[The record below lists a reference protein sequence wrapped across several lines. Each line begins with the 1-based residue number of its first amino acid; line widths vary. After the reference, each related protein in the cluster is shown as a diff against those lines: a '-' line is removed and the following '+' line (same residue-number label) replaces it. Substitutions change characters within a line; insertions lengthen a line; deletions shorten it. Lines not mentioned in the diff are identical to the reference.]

1 MPRLKAKQEF
11 KNHGEFAALLVLT
24 FIMEAAGGI
33 AGFIMKDDLNLMLE
47 TRMNSSLKDYKYNT
61 YYQKT
66 WNAVQFDFG
75 CCGVKSY
82 TDWSNIITNGT
93 LPQTCCP
100 DIPTDEPCVSDHA
113 NKNGCLPAV
122 ENKLEENVFRII
134 AFGLAVAFVQFIG
147 VIFACCMS
155 RSIRKS
161 HPQGS
166 VSGPYLWTLLLDD
179 LLRDLTAQDVETFAF
194 VDDLGV
200 LLLCMTKAEIERE
213 GARAVKTIEDWCK
226 TVKLELSAGKT
237 VMCQLKGNLNTRSP
251 QVIRLEDGTT
261 IRYDQHPKY
270 LGIALSKDFN
280 PTAHTNAIVA
290 KALSSFGRTKSLA
303 RVTWGISYYSKRI
316 MYSAL
321 FESVLLYACLVWSYK
336 AKGKHW
342 SVLLRSQRSA
352 LLMVTSVY
360 RTTST
365 EARQVL
371 AGQIPID
378 LRIRAVTANWLINH
392 DQDAQLP
399 DCRTSED
406 VEQWCMDE
414 WQRGWSSSTKGRHT
428 FSAWPNVYV
437 RRSQKY
443 IIVDHYVAQFY
454 IGHGDFASKL
464 HGFNLKSSPTCTC
477 GGEETVAHVFE
488 TCPRYS
494 DARRRWFAVLA
505 TPDGST
511 PWEPRRR
518 NPLQKHDHFEQLQI
532 STEKLTR
539 IVGETHLLSEA
550 VRMSGAG
557 SSGTGRG
564 RGAAPLP
571 ETAKTENKEVKPN
584 PKMSKALSTSA
595 KRIQK
600 ELAEITLDPP
610 PNCSAGPKGDNLY
623 EWVSTILGPPGS
635 VYEGG
640 VFFLDIHFSPE
651 YPFKPPK
658 VTFRTRIYHCN
669 INSQGVIC
677 LDILKDNWSPALT
690 ISKVL
695 LSICSLLTD
704 CNPADPLVGS
714 IATQY
719 LQNREEHDR
728 IARLWTKRYATHL
741 PSRYLRSN
749 CKSLPN
755 VAKCRVNVPLGSLGY
770 ARLGTRNRER
780 LPQNL
785 LSPELG
791 LVYTESEK
799 HASEEAVERW
809 GRWAMESQKEK
820 TKPPNPRASAN
831 ILSAAT
837 FCWIIP
843 TFWRGYKRDLE
854 EGDLCEPLKEHCSAH
869 VGRKLEKA
877 WNNELEKCKGS
888 KRQPSFTRAV
898 INVFGPKF
906 LLYGIPI
913 FIAEIGLRIGQPLL
927 LGQLL
932 RYFSPTSGREMT
944 IQDAYVFAAGVI
956 LCSGFNILI
965 MHPYMLAVLHLGMK
979 LRVAAC
985 ALIYR
990 KALRLSKTSRG
1001 QTTTGQIV
1009 NLLSND
1015 VNKFDI
1021 VFLFLHNLWVGPLQ
1035 CFIITYLLWEHVG
1048 VASII
1053 GILSLL
1059 VFIPFQGAISK
1070 KGSAY
1075 RLRTAMRTD
1084 ERIRLM
1090 NEIISGIQVIK
1101 MYTWEMP
1108 FASLV
1113 QTAREKEIK
1122 EIKKLSYMKGILL
1135 SLILFHTR
1143 ISIFIT
1149 ILSFVLLGGSIT
1161 AEKVFVL
1168 TALFNTL
1175 RQTMSVFFPQGAFS
1189 LVEGLV
1195 SSKRICA
1202 FLLYDEHNVPDVT
1215 YTDQKVLSNGNNNGI
1230 TRTSSVDDKSKVG
1243 ITMTNASAR
1252 WTLDA
1257 MENTLN
1263 NVSIDVTSKQLAV
1276 IIGPVGSGKTSL
1288 LHTFLRE
1295 LPLTSGSLEV
1305 KGTISYASQEP
1316 WLFQGNVRQNILF
1329 GLPYDKER
1337 YRRVIKVCSLKT
1349 DLEMFP
1355 YGDKT
1360 IVGERGVSLSGG
1372 QRARIN
1378 LARAVYKEADI
1389 YLLDDPL
1396 SAVDTH
1402 VGKHLFEDCITGFL
1416 SGKTVVLVT
1425 HQIQYL
1431 ESVDKI
1437 ILLENG
1443 SVKMAG
1449 TFREMK
1455 KSGLDF
1461 TKLLSIGD
1469 IDDESNSSN
1478 DPSLKTRQSSLQSVT
1493 SNLLDGSKG
1502 DPAANLEGK
1511 MHGAVKGRVYR
1522 AYFNAGGP
1530 CFAVFLLLFL
1540 FIAAQGL
1547 ASSGDYWITYWVNL
1561 EEHVYNLTV
1570 PVVAYFAEQSNMGN
1584 STARGNLTRVRRLVS
1599 STTTEASS
1607 ALNQTL
1613 KNLANGTDLGS
1624 PTMNATISPFEDT
1637 ESSPY
1642 PLVLSRNACI
1652 IVFSAIT
1659 VLTVI
1664 VTLVRSFDFFYF
1676 CMRASMRLHNN
1687 MFESMTRATM
1697 HFFNT
1702 NNSGRI
1708 LNRFSKDLGI
1718 IDEMLPQTLID
1729 VLQIGLSLTFIIIMV
1744 AVVNPWLLIPTAV
1757 CFVVFYF
1764 FRHFYLSTSRS
1775 VKRLEGTTRSPVFSH
1790 LNASVQGLTTI
1801 RAFGA
1806 QEILIKEFDNHQ
1818 DLHSS
1823 ACFLLF
1829 ADGNT
1834 MGGNVG
1840 FAITQ
1845 AIGLTGMFQWGM
1857 RQSAELENS
1866 MTSVERVIEYTDLES
1881 EPPLDSSPDK
1891 KPPPSWPDQ
1900 GKVEFI
1906 DLKLRY
1912 SVGEPW
1918 VLKGLNV
1925 TILPQEKVGIVGRT
1939 GAGKSSLI
1947 AALFNLADLDG
1958 HILIDGIDTTSI
1970 GLHDLRSKISIIPQ
1984 EPFLFS
1990 GSMRKNLDP
1999 FDEYPDP
2006 ILWRALEEVEL
2017 KDVVKEMS
2025 RGLESMISEGGAN
2038 LSVGQRQLVCLARAI
2053 VQNNR
2058 ILVLDEAT
2066 ANVDPKTDGLIQ
2078 QTIRKKFSHCTVLTI
2093 AHRLHTVMDSDKI
2106 LVMAAGKV
2114 VVRIYIL

>member
-1 MPRLKAKQEF
+1 
-11 KNHGEFAALLVLT
+11 
-24 FIMEAAGGI
+24 
-33 AGFIMKDDLNLMLE
+33 
-47 TRMNSSLKDYKYNT
+47 
-61 YYQKT
+61 
-66 WNAVQFDFG
+66 
-75 CCGVKSY
+75 
-82 TDWSNIITNGT
+82 
-93 LPQTCCP
+93 
-100 DIPTDEPCVSDHA
+100 
-113 NKNGCLPAV
+113 
-122 ENKLEENVFRII
+122 
-134 AFGLAVAFVQFIG
+134 
-147 VIFACCMS
+147 
-155 RSIRKS
+155 
-161 HPQGS
+161 
-166 VSGPYLWTLLLDD
+166 
-179 LLRDLTAQDVETFAF
+179 
-194 VDDLGV
+194 
-200 LLLCMTKAEIERE
+200 
-213 GARAVKTIEDWCK
+213 
-226 TVKLELSAGKT
+226 
-237 VMCQLKGNLNTRSP
+237 
-251 QVIRLEDGTT
+251 
-261 IRYDQHPKY
+261 
-270 LGIALSKDFN
+270 
-280 PTAHTNAIVA
+280 
-290 KALSSFGRTKSLA
+290 
-303 RVTWGISYYSKRI
+303 
-316 MYSAL
+316 
-321 FESVLLYACLVWSYK
+321 
-336 AKGKHW
+336 
-342 SVLLRSQRSA
+342 
-352 LLMVTSVY
+352 
-360 RTTST
+360 
-365 EARQVL
+365 
-371 AGQIPID
+371 
-378 LRIRAVTANWLINH
+378 
-392 DQDAQLP
+392 
-399 DCRTSED
+399 
-406 VEQWCMDE
+406 
-414 WQRGWSSSTKGRHT
+414 
-428 FSAWPNVYV
+428 
-437 RRSQKY
+437 
-443 IIVDHYVAQFY
+443 
-454 IGHGDFASKL
+454 
-464 HGFNLKSSPTCTC
+464 
-477 GGEETVAHVFE
+477 
-488 TCPRYS
+488 
-494 DARRRWFAVLA
+494 
-505 TPDGST
+505 
-511 PWEPRRR
+511 
-518 NPLQKHDHFEQLQI
+518 
-532 STEKLTR
+532 
-539 IVGETHLLSEA
+539 
-550 VRMSGAG
+550 
-557 SSGTGRG
+557 
-564 RGAAPLP
+564 
-571 ETAKTENKEVKPN
+571 
-584 PKMSKALSTSA
+584 
-595 KRIQK
+595 
-600 ELAEITLDPP
+600 
-610 PNCSAGPKGDNLY
+610 
-623 EWVSTILGPPGS
+623 
-635 VYEGG
+635 
-640 VFFLDIHFSPE
+640 
-651 YPFKPPK
+651 
-658 VTFRTRIYHCN
+658 
-669 INSQGVIC
+669 
-677 LDILKDNWSPALT
+677 
-690 ISKVL
+690 
-695 LSICSLLTD
+695 
-704 CNPADPLVGS
+704 
-714 IATQY
+714 
-719 LQNREEHDR
+719 
-728 IARLWTKRYATHL
+728 
-741 PSRYLRSN
+741 
-749 CKSLPN
+749 
-755 VAKCRVNVPLGSLGY
+755 
-770 ARLGTRNRER
+770 
-780 LPQNL
+780 
-785 LSPELG
+785 
-791 LVYTESEK
+791 
-799 HASEEAVERW
+799 
-809 GRWAMESQKEK
+809 MESQKER
-820 TKPPNPRASAN
+820 TKPPNPRARAN

-854 EGDLCEPLKEHCSAH
+854 EEDLCEPLKEHSSAH

-877 WNNELEKCKGS
+877 WNDELEKCKGS

-898 INVFGPKF
+898 INVFGPSF

-956 LCSGFNILI
+956 LCSGFTILI

-1149 ILSFVLLGGSIT
+1149 ILSFVLLGGDIT

-1215 YTDQKVLSNGNNNGI
+1215 YTDQKVVSNGNNNGI
-1230 TRTSSVDDKSKVG
+1230 TKTSSVEDKSKVG

-1257 MENTLN
+1257 NENTLN
-1263 NVSIDVTSKQLAV
+1263 NVSIEVTSKQLAV

-1378 LARAVYKEADI
+1378 LARAVYKDADI

-1402 VGKHLFEDCITGFL
+1402 VGKHLFEDCIAGFL
-1416 SGKTVVLVT
+1416 SGKTVILVT

-1461 TKLLSIGD
+1461 TKLLSVGD
-1469 IDDESNSSN
+1469 IDE
-1478 DPSLKTRQSSLQSVT
+1478 DPSSSDNRALKARQSSLQSVT

-1502 DPAANLEGK
+1502 DPVANLEGK
-1511 MHGAVKGRVYR
+1511 MHGAVKGRVYH
-1522 AYFNAGGP
+1522 AYFSAGGS
-1530 CFAVFLLLFL
+1530 CFSVFLLLFL

-1561 EEHVYNLTV
+1561 EEHVYNTAA
-1570 PVVAYFAEQSNMGN
+1570 PVVAYFAGLSNMTD
-1584 STARGNLTRVRRLVS
+1584 TARGNLTRIRRHIP
-1599 STTTEASS
+1599 TTTKEAVS

-1613 KNLANGTDLGS
+1613 NGLASVNGTELAKNIKNGIAAVESAVNSSVLGGG
-1624 PTMNATISPFEDT
+1624 PTINATLSPFEET

-1642 PLVLSRNACI
+1642 ALVLSRNTCI
-1652 IVFSAIT
+1652 IVFSTIT

-1687 MFESMTRATM
+1687 MFESITRATM

-1744 AVVNPWLLIPTAV
+1744 AVVNPWLLIPTTV
-1757 CFVVFYF
+1757 CFVFFYF

-1823 ACFLLF
+1823 AWYLFIASSRAFGFWLDIVCFIYIALVTLSFLLF

-1866 MTSVERVIEYTDLES
+1866 MTSVERVMEYTDLES
-1881 EPPLDSSPDK
+1881 ESALDSTPDK
-1891 KPPPSWPDQ
+1891 KPPPTWPEQ

-1918 VLKGLNV
+1918 VLKGLNF

-1958 HILIDGIDTTSI
+1958 HIVIDGIDTTSI

-1999 FDEYPDP
+1999 FDEYPDS

-2017 KDVVKEMS
+2017 RDVVKEMS
-2025 RGLESMISEGGAN
+2025 RGLESMLSEGGSN

-2053 VQNNR
+2053 VQNNK
-2058 ILVLDEAT
+2058 ILVMDEAT

-2093 AHRLHTVMDSDKI
+2093 AHRLHTVMDCDKI

-2114 VVRIYIL
+2114 VEYDHPHVLLQNPEGYLWNMVKQTGSSTSEVLKGIASEKFGLKTSPPSPSGLAPSSSSPSGLAPSPSSASGLAPLAEPEPSPSSSPETNRRPDDDDES